1 MNKLLFLLLI
11 LSSFAVKS
19 ENIKQL
25 VQRLERGDIQENIFA
40 YDVYEVIVDK
50 VDPNEWPNYSK
61 LSQLEQNILMIVDFE
76 GQINNGGF
84 DQYYFN
90 SYGDNAVA
98 TVNALIEI
106 GAKETADILSKSFTV
121 FPNRKPSEIR
131 ETRQTQLDALTKAQQ
146 DYLDKLDDE
155 FYEYPN
161 DLSVL
166 LTKYANS
173 TRKCNTRPKPQLL
186 IRHRPSAAA

>member
-1 MNKLLFLLLI
+1 MNKLLFILLI
-11 LSSFAVKS
+11 LSSFTVKS

-25 VQRLERGDIQENIFA
+25 VQKLERGDIQENIFA
-40 YDVYEVIVDK
+40 YDVYEVIVGK

-106 GAKETADILSKSFTV
+106 GAKETADILSKSFKV
-121 FPNRKPSEIR
+121 FPNGKPSEIR
-131 ETRQTQLDALTKAQQ
+131 AKRQTQLDALTKTQQ

-161 DLSVL
+161 DLSQL
-166 LTKYANS
+166 LTKYITTNVQS
-173 TRKCNTRPKPQLL
+173 VQ
-186 IRHRPSAAA
+186 